1 MIIVKI
7 YKSNAKWPK
16 KKEAK
21 NGVAN
26 DISNTYV
33 FFVDRRFWPE
43 KNDHKILI

>member
-16 KKEAK
+16 KIAK

-26 DISNTYV
+26 DISNM
-33 FFVDRRFWPE
+33 FFLWTRRFWPE